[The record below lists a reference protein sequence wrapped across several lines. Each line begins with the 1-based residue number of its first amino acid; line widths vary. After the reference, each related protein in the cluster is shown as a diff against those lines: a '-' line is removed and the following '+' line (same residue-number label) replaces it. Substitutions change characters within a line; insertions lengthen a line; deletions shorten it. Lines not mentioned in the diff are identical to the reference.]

1 MFDGGKQTPEPQEKD
16 EEIIGKDIPMRVFS
30 MPEELRGRAATL
42 REEPKK
48 EPVPEALQ
56 PIVIPIPLPAEP
68 QQAIPKK
75 RVSPV
80 LIILLVLVLIG
91 GTGAGVWWYVATYE
105 SSPQVIE
112 TPIPKPDPVPVPD
125 PEPDEPFSGTDTDS
139 DGLTNVEEL
148 LYGTDFRSPDTD
160 GDTFLD
166 GNEVFH
172 RYDPNGLAPSTLLDT
187 GAVRVLERADVPF
200 TLYYP
205 ASWSL
210 SAASTS
216 EKVAF
221 RSEENGVIE
230 LMYEEKDSLIDLSA
244 WMKAKG
250 ISAKGAEETMTKE
263 GYPVRSTEDGRTAY
277 LDLGNWVISAV
288 YDLGDVMSIEF
299 LQTFKMMM
307 NSVDVIT
314 DVTDSETDATDSAT
328 GVSAGDAITGENL
341 GEIGGDAA
349 GASENSVTDVPT
361 VSGGVE

>member
-1 MFDGGKQTPEPQEKD
+1 MFDGGKAAPEPQEKS

-42 REEPKK
+42 QEEPKK
-48 EPVPEALQ
+48 EAAPEALQ
-56 PIVIPIPLPAEP
+56 PIIIPVPLPAEP
-68 QQAIPKK
+68 QPVILKK

-80 LIILLVLVLIG
+80 LIVLLILVLMG
-91 GTGAGVWWYVATYE
+91 GTGAGVWWYVVTYA
-105 SSPQVIE
+105 SPPQIIE
-112 TPIPKPDPVPVPD
+112 TPTPEPDPVPTPD
-125 PEPDEPFSGTDTDS
+125 PEPEEPFPGTDTDT

-187 GAVRVLERADVPF
+187 GAVRVLERADLPF

-210 SAASTS
+210 SAASTNG
-216 EKVAF
+216 KVTF
-221 RSEENGVIE
+221 RSEENGSIE
-230 LMYEEKDSLIDLSA
+230 LTYEEKDSLTDLSA
-244 WMKAKG
+244 WMKAEG

-263 GYPVRSTEDGRTAY
+263 GYPARSTEDGRTVY
-277 LDLGNWVISAV
+277 LDLGDWVVSAV
-288 YDLGDVMSIEF
+288 YDLGDTMSIEF

-307 NSVDVIT
+307 NSIDVIADITDSGT
-314 DVTDSETDATDSAT
+314 DVTDSEMESLNVEEVLGETGGDTVKESAT
-328 GVSAGDAITGENL
+328 VDTSTEV
-341 GEIGGDAA
+341 E
-349 GASENSVTDVPT
+349 
-361 VSGGVE
+361 GVE